1 MFSPSQEQASLAV
14 VSIANLLLSSAPA
27 QAISGENI
35 MKNLRPFLIRYGTGA
50 LSPALALILALL
62 LWPVIK
68 PFAMPLFLSAI
79 VISAWQGGKGPGL
92 VATLVSGVIIDYV
105 FIPPQYRI
113 SAGWDDL
120 GRLAVFGLEG
130 FLLSW
135 LVVSRKRVEHE
146 VRKSREDLRALSA
159 HLQSG
164 IEAERTR
171 IAREIHDELGQSL
184 TGLKFDVSWLR
195 DQATESTGEPERM
208 KLDATLKNIDTAIQ
222 SVRRIA
228 TELRPPVLD
237 TLGLTAAIE
246 WQAADFQNR
255 TGIECQLKP
264 MAEDIRLD
272 REGATAVFRV
282 FQESLTNV
290 ARHAQ
295 ATKVQVGLERV
306 NGHLRLRLADNG
318 KGIGDMETSGTHS
331 LGILGMHERVRLLN
345 GEMSISGEKGRGT
358 VINVDIPL
366 IQSQN

>member
-1 MFSPSQEQASLAV
+1 
-14 VSIANLLLSSAPA
+14 
-27 QAISGENI
+27 
-35 MKNLRPFLIRYGTGA
+35 MKTFRSFLIRYGTGA
-50 LSPALALILALL
+50 LSPAVALVLALL

-68 PFAMPLFLSAI
+68 PFAMPLFLTAI

-92 VATLVSGVIIDYV
+92 VATVISGLIIDYV
-105 FIPPQYRI
+105 FITPQYRL
-113 SAGWDDL
+113 SGAWDDL

-135 LVVSRKRVEHE
+135 LVVSRKQIEDE
-146 VRKSREDLRALSA
+146 VRRSREELRALSA

-164 IEAERTR
+164 IETERTR

-184 TGLKFDVSWLR
+184 TGLKFDVSWLS
-195 DQATESTGEPERM
+195 DQTTEATPAAERL

-255 TGIECQLKP
+255 TGIECHLKS
-264 MAEDIRLD
+264 MAEDLPLD
-272 REGATAVFRV
+272 RESATAVFRV

-306 NGHLRLRLADNG
+306 NGSLRLRLADNG
-318 KGIGDMETSGTHS
+318 KGISDIETCGTHS
-331 LGILGMHERVRLLN
+331 LGILGMQERVRLLN
-345 GEMSISGEKGRGT
+345 GAMSISGEQGRGT
-358 VINVDIPL
+358 IVNVDIPL
-366 IQSQN
+366 SQAQK

>member
-1 MFSPSQEQASLAV
+1 M
-14 VSIANLLLSSAPA
+14 
-27 QAISGENI
+27 
-35 MKNLRPFLIRYGTGA
+35 
-50 LSPALALILALL
+50 ALL

-68 PFAMPLFLSAI
+68 PFAMPLFLTAI

-92 VATLVSGVIIDYV
+92 VATLLSGLIIDYF
-105 FIPPQYRI
+105 FITPQYRM
-113 SAGWDDL
+113 SGAWDDL

-135 LVVSRKRVEHE
+135 LVDSRKRVEDE
-146 VRKSREDLRALSA
+146 VRKSREELRALSA

-164 IEAERTR
+164 IETERTR
-171 IAREIHDELGQSL
+171 IAREIHDELGQAL
-184 TGLKFDVSWLR
+184 TSLKFDVSWLS
-195 DQATESTGEPERM
+195 DQTTETTPAPERL

-264 MAEDIRLD
+264 MAEDIPLD

-290 ARHAQ
+290 ARHAH
-295 ATKVQVGLERV
+295 ATRVQVELERT
-306 NGHLRLRLADNG
+306 NGNLRLRLADNG
-318 KGIGDMETSGTHS
+318 TGIGNVETRGAHS
-331 LGILGMHERVRLLN
+331 LGILGMQERVRLLH
-345 GEMSISGEKGRGT
+345 GEMSIAGVEGQGT
-358 VINVDIPL
+358 VINVNIPL
-366 IQSQN
+366 IKKNLD

>member
-1 MFSPSQEQASLAV
+1 
-14 VSIANLLLSSAPA
+14 
-27 QAISGENI
+27 
-35 MKNLRPFLIRYGTGA
+35 MKTPRSFLIRYGTGA
-50 LSPALALILALL
+50 LSPALALLLALL

-68 PFAMPLFLSAI
+68 PFAMPLFLTAI

-92 VATLVSGVIIDYV
+92 VATLLSGLIVDYF
-105 FIPPQYRI
+105 FITPQYRM
-113 SAGWDDL
+113 SGAWDDL
-120 GRLAVFGLEG
+120 GRLVVFGLEG

-135 LVVSRKRVEHE
+135 LVDSRKRVEDE
-146 VRKSREDLRALSA
+146 VRKSREELRALSA

-164 IEAERTR
+164 IEKERTR

-184 TGLKFDVSWLR
+184 TGLKFDVSWLS
-195 DQATESTGEPERM
+195 DQTTEATPVSERL

-264 MAEDIRLD
+264 MAEDIPLD

-290 ARHAQ
+290 ARHAH
-295 ATKVQVGLERV
+295 ATKVQVELERI
-306 NGHLRLRLADNG
+306 NGNLRLRLADNG
-318 KGIGDMETSGTHS
+318 KGIGDVETRGTHS
-331 LGILGMHERVRLLN
+331 LGILGMQERVRLLH
-345 GEMSISGEKGRGT
+345 GEMSIAGAEGQGT
-358 VINVDIPL
+358 VINVNIPL
-366 IQSQN
+366 NKES

>member
-1 MFSPSQEQASLAV
+1 
-14 VSIANLLLSSAPA
+14 
-27 QAISGENI
+27 
-35 MKNLRPFLIRYGTGA
+35 MKNLRSYLIRYGTGA
-50 LSPALALILALL
+50 LSPAVALILALL

-135 LVVSRKRVEHE
+135 LVVSRKRIEHE

-195 DQATESTGEPERM
+195 EQATESTGESERM

-246 WQAADFQNR
+246 WQAAEFRER
-255 TGIECQLKP
+255 TGIPCEIKV
-264 MAEDIRLD
+264 A
-272 REGATAVFRV
+272 ATDTLWERDFSTACFRI
-282 FQESLTNV
+282 FQEILTNIT
-290 ARHAQ
+290 RHAK
-295 ATKVQVGLERV
+295 ATRVDVELAQQDDALILTVRDDGRGISEAEIANPDSIGLSGMRERAAHVGGEIYFFGLPR
-306 NGHLRLRLADNG
+306 R
-318 KGIGDMETSGTHS
+318 GTTVT
-331 LGILGMHERVRLLN
+331 VRL
-345 GEMSISGEKGRGT
+345 
-358 VINVDIPL
+358 PL
-366 IQSQN
+366 PAVVPVEGVA

>member
-1 MFSPSQEQASLAV
+1 
-14 VSIANLLLSSAPA
+14 
-27 QAISGENI
+27 
-35 MKNLRPFLIRYGTGA
+35 MKTLRSFLIRYGTGA
-50 LSPALALILALL
+50 LSPAAALIVALL

-68 PFAMPLFLSAI
+68 PFAMPLFLTAI

-92 VATLVSGVIIDYV
+92 VATLVSGLIIDYV
-105 FIPPQYRI
+105 FIAPQYRLGG
-113 SAGWDDL
+113 AWDDL

-195 DQATESTGEPERM
+195 DQATESTGESERM